1 MKYKRFGEDIVARL
15 EVGEEVVSSV
25 AEIAEREGVTFASIQ
40 GIGAA
45 DEFVVSVYD
54 VKEKRYYDN
63 EFKEPLEMTGLSGTV
78 TERDGAPYIH
88 IHATAGRRDGSVVGG
103 HLRRAVVSAT
113 CELVLHTV
121 YGTVPRF
128 SDAETSAEI
137 LTIREGADVKCPL
150 LLCAAA
156 EWDENGGRGEL
167 FVWCLGGRE
176 GRRIRGKCVGEKR

>member
-121 YGTVPRF
+121 YGIVPRF
-128 SDAETSAEI
+128 SDAETG
-137 LTIREGADVKCPL
+137 LYL
-150 LLCAAA
+150 M
-156 EWDENGGRGEL
+156 EL
-167 FVWCLGGRE
+167 
-176 GRRIRGKCVGEKR
+176 